1 MEEGNLL
8 RRRIAVHSDIDVV
21 TVELEDES
29 SHKDVSWLKQELAA
43 MAPHLGDATEMRL
56 SVPKEGLSTE
66 LEDQWPVS
74 RIFEENNRSEVVNFR
89 SQRYVTLLGLLL
101 TNQPRGKAF
110 AIRAAIIIVG
120 SLFVAACAQMSFFWP
135 WDHVRAVPGTM
146 QTFAVLLIGSLAGK
160 VLGPLAIVLYLLE
173 GLVGLP
179 FFAMQ
184 TGGYQQFD
192 GPTTGYFVGFFFA
205 SLVTGFLAERG
216 FGRQLFGLRMAI
228 VAMVAGNATIY
239 VFGIPVLAYFIGWS
253 DAFVFGFVQFLP
265 GDALKIVLAS
275 VLLPFAWRLMA
286 FIFKYRSRGPRWC

>member
-1 MEEGNLL
+1 MESVGQWSQSVGQGNGVSQCIFFYWNNLL
-8 RRRIAVHSDIDVV
+8 WVF
-21 TVELEDES
+21 T
-29 SHKDVSWLKQELAA
+29 
-43 MAPHLGDATEMRL
+43 
-56 SVPKEGLSTE
+56 SV
-66 LEDQWPVS
+66 Q
-74 RIFEENNRSEVVNFR
+74 
-89 SQRYVTLLGLLL
+89 
-101 TNQPRGKAF
+101 
-110 AIRAAIIIVG
+110 
-120 SLFVAACAQMSFFWP
+120 
-135 WDHVRAVPGTM
+135 TM
-146 QTFAVLLIGSLAGK
+146 LQ